1 MTPDTLRY
9 YGRSGVVGRPPRPRG
24 GFRVYSVAVLERLR
38 FKQAQRQGLTL
49 AKIRELPRLDAR
61 PRADQ
66 CEQVQRLLE
75 PSSPISTGA

>member
-1 MTPDTLRY
+1 M
-9 YGRSGVVGRPPRPRG
+9 
-24 GFRVYSVAVLERLR
+24 AVLERLR